1 MFYVNSMQLLTSII
15 TVIEFCVDSNLEYM
29 YFIVD
34 STQYTPCKGITEE
47 KKKVARIADKGQ
59 QRRRPRLQ
67 LRQQRQE
74 SPKLLPMVAAARG
87 GEGVGKM
94 CKAKAK

>member
-1 MFYVNSMQLLTSII
+1 MFYVNSVHMLTAII
-15 TVIEFCVDSNLEYM
+15 TVIDFCIDSNSEYM

-87 GEGVGKM
+87 GRGVGKM